1 MIEIK
6 RLSQRGSDFVPITL
20 AEAVVVNVDRLPIE
34 NDVLKKLAPFVVAS
48 DDNPSHLITTLD
60 KVLDVLGIE
69 FKTFNDALGN
79 KQDKLIAGAG
89 ITISNGVISTNFN
102 FTIYKLVTAS
112 QFAALTP
119 SAELM
124 NTDLIITVAK
134 EFYYNVLKPLQ
145 FSDYVEPPNDY
156 IKCERICQQHKKS
169 IISLLRSL
177 RYRRRRRAPRW
188 GGRRIRRAL
197 PPWRCR
203 RGRAPWT
210 CRTPCRKS
218 HPCPSGPPPS
228 RRRRSDS
235 AAAAA
240 PSASSGDW
248 ACPQSRRSD
257 RWPSR
262 WVRSWPGR
270 RG

>member
-102 FTIYKLVTAS
+102 FTLYKLVTAS
-112 QFAALTP
+112 QFAALIP

-124 NTDLIITVAK
+124 NTIYIVPKHVEDGEAYAGNICTEHICVELTNNEGQKAYCWEQLGEMVTEFDTSNLLTIQQYAAIGVFTANVTTSTGDPVAVAYTIPANLYDNVANIYEGDQIIATD
-134 EFYYNVLKPLQ
+134 N
-145 FSDYVEPPNDY
+145 
-156 IKCERICQQHKKS
+156 
-169 IISLLRSL
+169 
-177 RYRRRRRAPRW
+177 
-188 GGRRIRRAL
+188 
-197 PPWRCR
+197 
-203 RGRAPWT
+203 
-210 CRTPCRKS
+210 
-218 HPCPSGPPPS
+218 
-228 RRRRSDS
+228 
-235 AAAAA
+235 
-240 PSASSGDW
+240 
-248 ACPQSRRSD
+248 
-257 RWPSR
+257 
-262 WVRSWPGR
+262 
-270 RG
+270 